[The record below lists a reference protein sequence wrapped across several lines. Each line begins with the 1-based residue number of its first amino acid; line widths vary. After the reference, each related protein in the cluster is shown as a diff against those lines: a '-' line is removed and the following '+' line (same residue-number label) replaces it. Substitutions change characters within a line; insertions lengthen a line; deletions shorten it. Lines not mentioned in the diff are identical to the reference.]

1 MNYYYIKKSEGGCLK
16 FRLSVT
22 IETAIFTGESYHQ
35 VVAYVADCYK
45 QAITGKWITTGRY
58 DYYETKNIHCCYNGR
73 EAADYVA
80 DELGLTRI

>member
-1 MNYYYIKKSEGGCLK
+1 MNYYYIKKSDGVCLK

-22 IETAIFTGESYHQ
+22 LETAILTGEAYHQ

-45 QAITGKWITTGRY
+45 QAITGKWITMGRY